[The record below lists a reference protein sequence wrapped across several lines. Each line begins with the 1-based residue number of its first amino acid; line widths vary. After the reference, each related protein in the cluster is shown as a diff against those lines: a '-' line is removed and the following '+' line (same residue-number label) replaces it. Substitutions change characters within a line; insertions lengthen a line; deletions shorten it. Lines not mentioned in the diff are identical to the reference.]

1 MKKKNPIKFPNFKE
15 DFKNLKYFLIGS
27 TISAQN
33 VLSDNKKMQSDSQL
47 MIKDSMKGQ
56 IKSFFLIDKEFSADN
71 VKKIIDEYKLSQ
83 TLSNINY
90 DPDLESN
97 ILLNINSL
105 SLKGNHIIDENW
117 LNVNNYDQNLESYSW
132 FTDEYESEG
141 NIKGNSSLMTRIKS
155 FSMNNL
161 KPIKGKREIKVGDVK
176 QKAVVFIKKYSILDA
191 FLSIGNIDT
200 FLYIIELLSE
210 FRYINEKKSNFIV
223 AEVISLVSAFM
234 TSEIKSQYKSK
245 EIM

>member
-47 MIKDSMKGQ
+47 MIKDSMNGQ
-56 IKSFFLIDKEFSADN
+56 MKSFFLIDKEFSADN

-105 SLKGNHIIDENW
+105 SLKGNHIID
-117 LNVNNYDQNLESYSW
+117 
-132 FTDEYESEG
+132 
-141 NIKGNSSLMTRIKS
+141 
-155 FSMNNL
+155 
-161 KPIKGKREIKVGDVK
+161 
-176 QKAVVFIKKYSILDA
+176 
-191 FLSIGNIDT
+191 
-200 FLYIIELLSE
+200 
-210 FRYINEKKSNFIV
+210 
-223 AEVISLVSAFM
+223 
-234 TSEIKSQYKSK
+234 
-245 EIM
+245 